1 LAVFDERNKMDNFES
16 VNDILDFA
24 IAEEIAVCHFYT
36 QMAEKAKNPDIKK
49 VFEGLVQEEKGHR
62 EKLKNIKANNET
74 FGAEKV
80 VDLSIADFLVPVEPT
95 ADMDYQTAITLAM
108 KKEGSAMKLYKLLAA
123 MADKKDL
130 KKIFLALS
138 QEEAKHKLRF
148 EKEYE
153 DEILKED

>member
-1 LAVFDERNKMDNFES
+1 MDNFDS

-24 IAEEIAVCHFYT
+24 IAEEMAACHFYT

-62 EKLKNIKANNET
+62 EKLENIKTNNES

-80 VDLSIADFLVPVEPT
+80 VDLSMADFLVPIEPT

-108 KKEGSAMKLYKLLAA
+108 KKESSAMKLYKLLAA
-123 MADKKDL
+123 MAEEENL
-130 KKIFLALS
+130 KNTFLALS
-138 QEEAKHKLRF
+138 EEEAKHKLRF